1 MTRLEFIRRS
11 KGWSQRKLGEAAKVS
26 ASYIC
31 NAESRG
37 MTLYPNQTKRLAD
50 ALGWK
55 GDPAE
60 LFEEVTEDALAAT
73 H

>member
-1 MTRLEFIRRS
+1 MKRLEFMRRS
-11 KGWSQRKLGEAAKVS
+11 NGWSQRKLGEAAGVS

-37 MTLYPNQTKRLAD
+37 MTLYPNQAKRLAD
-50 ALGWK
+50 ALGWR

-60 LFEEVTEDALAAT
+60 LFEEVTENDLATA
-73 H
+73 